1 MIKGRGVQLGG
12 ASDFEVRFVGPVVRG
27 NYAWY
32 LVMFVI
38 FMGFGGAVVGD
49 VLKSF
54 RGGGGGGQ
62 CKPQEGGLFLIG
74 KEGGILTICNTA
86 ETLLLGTLKDF
97 IGYLLSLN
105 FCCFTCFVSTE
116 IGKAKSAS

>member
-54 RGGGGGGQ
+54 RGGGGGGRGGAMQ
-62 CKPQEGGLFLIG
+62 ATRRGSIFNREGGW
-74 KEGGILTICNTA
+74 NSH
-86 ETLLLGTLKDF
+86 
-97 IGYLLSLN
+97 YM
-105 FCCFTCFVSTE
+105 
-116 IGKAKSAS
+116 

>member
-49 VLKSF
+49 ILKSF
-54 RGGGGGGQ
+54 RGGGGGAMQAPRRGSIFNR
-62 CKPQEGGLFLIG
+62 EGGW
-74 KEGGILTICNTA
+74 NSH
-86 ETLLLGTLKDF
+86 
-97 IGYLLSLN
+97 YM
-105 FCCFTCFVSTE
+105 
-116 IGKAKSAS
+116 

>member
-1 MIKGRGVQLGG
+1 MIKGRGVQLGV
-12 ASDFEVRFVGPVVRG
+12 ASEFEVRFVGPVVRG
-27 NYAWY
+27 NSAWY

-54 RGGGGGGQ
+54 RGEGGGQ